1 MVEAE
6 SNIPSNIPPTPPRP
20 LTPPS
25 LPSPPSPPSPPPPP
39 PFPRPPHPPCH
50 PPFPPHPPS
59 ADWMDKGSRFTNFG
73 FRISISQISQSLM
86 FNVKCL
92 IFIRSFMKNIL

>member
-6 SNIPSNIPPTPPRP
+6 SNIPSNIPPPPPRP
-20 LTPPS
+20 PTSPS

-39 PFPRPPHPPCH
+39 PFPR
-50 PPFPPHPPS
+50 PPHPPS